1 MNVKHHIDDATLT
14 AFATG
19 NLPEAFNV
27 VVASHVSLNDEA
39 RVRLEALEAVGGI
52 LIEGIDVIE
61 MSYGSLG
68 ATLRMIQN
76 ETSEITEA
84 PTAITNRCAIMPQP
98 LAEYVGGSLKD
109 VKWRSLGMGT
119 KQAIL
124 KTSKNA
130 TARLLYIP
138 AGVEMPD
145 HGHKGIEMTLVL
157 QGAFIDGSQR
167 FARGDIEIVD
177 EHMEHTPVADIGE
190 DCICLV
196 ASNAPLKFRGLMP
209 RLAQV
214 FLRI

>member
-1 MNVKHHIDDATLT
+1 
-14 AFATG
+14 
-19 NLPEAFNV
+19 
-27 VVASHVSLNDEA
+27 
-39 RVRLEALEAVGGI
+39 
-52 LIEGIDVIE
+52 
-61 MSYGSLG
+61 
-68 ATLRMIQN
+68 
-76 ETSEITEA
+76 
-84 PTAITNRCAIMPQP
+84 MPQP

>member
-14 AFATG
+14 AYATG

-39 RVRLEALEAVGGI
+39 RVRLEALEAVGGT
-52 LIEGIDVIE
+52 LIEGTDVVE
-61 MSYGSLG
+61 MSFGSLG
-68 ATLRMIQN
+68 ATLRMIRN
-76 ETSEITEA
+76 ETPDMIA
-84 PTAITNRCAIMPQP
+84 VPKTAFHPCAIMPQP
-98 LAEYVGGSLKD
+98 LADYVGGSLED
-109 VKWRSLGMGT
+109 IKWRSLGMGT

-124 KTSKNA
+124 KTSKDA
-130 TARLLYIP
+130 TVRLLYIP

-145 HGHKGIEMTLVL
+145 HGHKGTEMTLVL
-157 QGAFIDGSQR
+157 QGAFIDGAQR
-167 FARGDIEIVD
+167 FARGDIEIAD

-196 ASNAPLKFRGLMP
+196 ASNAPLKFSGLIP